1 MTKKEE
7 LEAVLTA
14 IFCIN
19 QTGNKDKDISKLCE
33 YALKRL
39 SDVNYNIVLLCTIGI
54 SKDDIMPY
62 VNSMLDTQTHFKKFL
77 EENK

>member
-7 LEAVLTA
+7 IEAVLTA

-19 QTGNKDKDISKLCE
+19 QTSNKDKDICNLCE

-39 SDVNYNIVLLCTIGI
+39 FNVNYNIVLLCTIGI
-54 SKDDIMPY
+54 SKDEMMPY

-77 EENK
+77 EETK